1 MIELFSNF
9 NIMSFIEFDSVNLNN
24 SRIKADESIYLL
36 NETNVEEVWES
47 VLSDYIN
54 LKKTTVVY
62 NDASDIRYFLSL
74 VTFNVCGIKQRK
86 QFEEILLLNQ
96 CIFFN

>member
-47 VLSDYIN
+47 VSALQ
-54 LKKTTVVY
+54 T
-62 NDASDIRYFLSL
+62 
-74 VTFNVCGIKQRK
+74 
-86 QFEEILLLNQ
+86 
-96 CIFFN
+96 